1 VTNQPPEP
9 LPLRFIHTADIHLDS
24 PLRGLSA
31 YPDAPAEQLRGATRE
46 AFRQLVTLAI
56 EERVDFIVIAGD
68 LYDGDW
74 PDFNTGLFFCA
85 EMGRLQRSGIPAFV
99 LFGNHD
105 AESHMTRAL
114 RLPDNVRRFS
124 AGGCEVHRLEHLKVA
139 LHGRSFKKRDTPENL
154 LTSYGEPLRGYV
166 NIGVL
171 HTALEGHAD
180 HASYAPCTLE
190 QLHAKGYDYWALGH
204 VHEHRVWTGRST
216 ICFPGNLQGRS
227 IRETGRRGA
236 VLVTIEDDAPPQLER
251 LYLDV
256 LRWEHVVV
264 DVSACDSLDALGR
277 ATGRALA
284 RLLEE
289 DAQVPRALRLTLQG
303 ETGLHGELFQR
314 GGELRAHVLAEIAA
328 RGPDRFW
335 LEKVRLA
342 TRPAAVMPDPLQPG
356 SIQPGSIPPGEQPPG
371 AVPPGSDALAD
382 LQALLAEA
390 RHDADL
396 LQELRADFAQMLGKA
411 PELATVA
418 GAELPL
424 LRQVREGDLAALFDQ
439 VLPGLLARLAA
450 RG

>member
-1 VTNQPPEP
+1 MSAAGRPPWPTPSIVSPGVPAEP

-31 YPDAPAEQLRGATRE
+31 YQDAPAEQLRGATRE

-85 EMGRLQRSGIPAFV
+85 EMGRLQRAGIPAFV

-124 AGGCEVHRLEHLKVA
+124 ANGCEVHRLEHLKVA

-236 VLVTIEDDAPPQLER
+236 VMVTIEDDAPPQLER

-256 LRWEHVVV
+256 LRWEQVAV
-264 DVSACDSLDALGR
+264 DVSACDSLDAVGR
-277 ATGRALA
+277 AISRALA
-284 RLLEE
+284 QLLEL

-303 ETGLHGELFQR
+303 ECAAHGELFQR
-314 GGELRAHVLAEIAA
+314 GGELRAHVLAELAA
-328 RGPDRFW
+328 LAPERLW
-335 LEKVRLA
+335 LEKVRLD
-342 TRPAAVMPDPLQPG
+342 TRPPASVLGDAAAHLG
-356 SIQPGSIPPGEQPPG
+356 LG
-371 AVPPGSDALAD
+371 ADALAD

-390 RHDADL
+390 RHDEALLKDL
-396 LQELRADFAQMLGKA
+396 REDFAQMLAKA
-411 PELATVA
+411 PELATVV
-418 GAELPL
+418 GQEQPL
-424 LRQVREGDLAALFDQ
+424 LRQVREGELGTLFDQ
-439 VLPGLLARLAA
+439 VLPALLARLAS
-450 RG
+450 RV